1 MTPTAYKPIYTTFD
15 SVKIRLQ
22 GKVTFKDSTTPIGRG
37 DRVMSDELLGQ
48 MIVDAETAVEQE
60 LRGRYAVPFRS
71 KRSGTYEQLPDHT
84 KRAIRTIVDQKACM
98 LILIDSFGSGTHIN
112 ADGYLKNL
120 TETYELLLR
129 RLLGQDME
137 GENFGEKRFR
147 RTPPLDDLMLS
158 VTNSA
163 DTGFIGAPMDAGA
176 RSPFDQRVT
185 GSEFAANQINDPSI
199 GILYGFGG
207 RRVPR

>member
-1 MTPTAYKPIYTTFD
+1 MNPVAYKPIYTTFN

-22 GKVTFKDSTTPIGRG
+22 GKVTFQDQSTPVGRG
-37 DRVMSDELLGQ
+37 DRVMSEDLLGQ

-60 LRGRYAVPFRS
+60 LRGRYSVPFRS
-71 KRSGTYEQLPDHT
+71 KRTGTFEQLPDHT

-112 ADGYLKNL
+112 GDGYLKNL
-120 TETYELLLR
+120 TESYDLLLR

-147 RTPPLDDLMLS
+147 RTPPLDDLLLS
-158 VTNSA
+158 PTNSA
-163 DTGFIGAPMDAGA
+163 DTGFIGAPIDSNA
-176 RSPFDQRVT
+176 RSPYDHRLT
-185 GSEFAANQINDPSI
+185 GAEYASRQINDPSI
-199 GILYGFGG
+199 GILFGFGG
-207 RRVPR
+207 RRGPR

>member
-1 MTPTAYKPIYTTFD
+1 MTQTAYKPIYTTFD

-22 GKVTFKDSTTPIGRG
+22 GKVTFQSTSTPVGRG

-71 KRSGTYEQLPDHT
+71 KRSGTFEQLPDHT

-98 LILIDSFGSGTHIN
+98 LILMDSFGSGTHIN

-120 TETYELLLR
+120 TESYELLLR

-158 VTNSA
+158 ATNA
-163 DTGFIGAPMDAGA
+163 CDTGFIGAPMDAGA
-176 RSPFDQRVT
+176 RSPFSPHLS
-185 GSEFAANQINDPSI
+185 GSEYAANQINDPSI
-199 GILYGFGG
+199 GVLYGIGG
-207 RRVPR
+207 RRGPR